1 MNVRSEA
8 RRLAARQGAT
18 AKPPTPLGPV
28 RAATAIRKSSGLP
41 VRCMAPPNPFQGDN
55 GSASGNGDGKK
66 GSRAGGLKFA
76 PPPIPFFTAQ
86 PASDTVV
93 PKFILPTTTPV
104 PTAAAAAAAVEAA
117 KLAAARAGG
126 ATTASVVVP
135 AAEPQTAAPAKAVP
149 HPHAPQFFP
158 KPGEPAWPPKRSF
171 TAIVLDK
178 CVDTCNYVEKHVRRM
193 NLDAT
198 KLAAGAGTATAD
210 PLVPGD
216 NGRMRLRASTKPV
229 ILVLG
234 SGWGA
239 HAFIK
244 SIDTDTYDVV
254 VVSPRNHFLFT
265 PMLPSTAV
273 GTVEFRSLLE
283 PIRTSNPCVTYLE
296 AECDSLDPHSKVAV
310 CSAKFCHTDG
320 RRPQF
325 EVQYDRAVIAVGEQ
339 PATFGIPGV
348 RENCFFMKEVSDA
361 VGLRKRIAEKFEL
374 AALPGTTEEE
384 RQAALHFVVVGGG
397 PTGVEFAGTLSDFVR
412 EDLKKKYPALM
423 KYVKVTLLNNLPSI
437 LTQFDAKLQKS
448 AASTLVANG
457 VEVRVNVS
465 VVGVTADK
473 VQLGGGE
480 ELPYGV
486 CVWSAGNM
494 ARPLTKHIASQVPE
508 QAMAAEAS
516 KAAPNS
522 KLCVDSFL
530 RVVGATDLLALG
542 DCSLVLGNR
551 LPPTAQV
558 AGQQGS
564 YLANMLNGGYS
575 LGVGGYNQ
583 PPPYMLVQRN
593 RLQAATENNDDL
605 RWLATAMMGGKT
617 RIEVAADVSDA
628 LFRMDCP
635 PWVRRHSESFTKALP
650 LDAPP
655 SSASRECNVEA
666 LTEAA
671 AAAGGADSQAVRR
684 ARAACL
690 ESYEEE
696 IRAERSDAAAAEVRY
711 YERPFEFLNL
721 GIMAYV
727 GHERALTQVE
737 AFDVINLKLAGTLA
751 FLLWKSVYITKQVSF
766 RNRVLILF
774 DWMKTRVFGRD
785 ISLW

>member
-1 MNVRSEA
+1 MP
-8 RRLAARQGAT
+8 LA
-18 AKPPTPLGPV
+18 PV
-28 RAATAIRKSSGLP
+28 RPATTIRKSAGLP
-41 VRCMAPPNPFQGDN
+41 VRNMAPPNPFQGEHN
-55 GSASGNGDGKK
+55 SNNGDGKK
-66 GSRAGGLKFA
+66 GTGARGGLKFA
-76 PPPIPFFTAQ
+76 PPPIPFFTA
-86 PASDTVV
+86 PASSDTAVV
-93 PKFILPTTTPV
+93 PKFVLPSTPA
-104 PTAAAAAAAVEAA
+104 PSTAAAAAAAEQ
-117 KLAAARAGG
+117 AAARAGG

-135 AAEPQTAAPAKAVP
+135 TTAEPQAAPAAAAPATKAAP

-158 KPGEPAWPPKRSF
+158 KPGEPTWPPKRSF

-178 CVDTCNYVEKHVRRM
+178 VVDTSNYVEKHLRRM
-193 NLDAT
+193 NIDAA
-198 KLAAGAGTATAD
+198 KLAAGTGSAAAD

-229 ILVLG
+229 VLVLG

-239 HAFIK
+239 HSFIK
-244 SIDTDTYDVV
+244 SIDTDIYDVV

-283 PIRTSNPCVTYLE
+283 PVRTSNPCVTYLE

-310 CSAKFCHTDG
+310 CTAKFSHTDG

-325 EVQYDRAVIAVGEQ
+325 EIQYDKAVVAVGEQ
-339 PATFGIPGV
+339 PATFGVPGV
-348 RENCFFMKEVSDA
+348 REHCFFMKEVSDA
-361 VGLRKRIAEKFEL
+361 VALRKRIAEKFEL
-374 AALPGTTEEE
+374 AALPGTTEDE
-384 RQAALHFVVVGGG
+384 RKAALHFVVVGGG

-412 EDLKKKYPALM
+412 EDLKKKYLALM
-423 KYVKVTLLNNLPSI
+423 KYVRVTLLNNLPSI
-437 LTQFDAKLQKS
+437 LTQFDEKLQKS
-448 AASTLVANG
+448 AASTLGANG

-494 ARPLTKHIASQVPE
+494 ARPLTKHIAGQVPE
-508 QAMAAEAS
+508 QAMAAEAI
-516 KAAPNS
+516 KAPPNA

-583 PPPYMLVQRN
+583 PPPYMLVKRN
-593 RLQAATENNDDL
+593 KLQEATEKNDGL
-605 RWLATAMMGGKT
+605 RWLATAMMGGRA
-617 RIEVAADVSDA
+617 RIQVAADVSDT

-635 PWVRRHSESFTKALP
+635 PWVRKHSESLTKSLP

-655 SSASRECNVEA
+655 SSASRECDVDA
-666 LTEAA
+666 VLAAA
-671 AAAGGADSQAVRR
+671 AAAGGADSRALHR

-721 GIMAYV
+721 GIMAYI
-727 GHERALTQVE
+727 GHERALTQVTM
-737 AFDVINLKLAGTLA
+737 FDVINLNLAGTFA